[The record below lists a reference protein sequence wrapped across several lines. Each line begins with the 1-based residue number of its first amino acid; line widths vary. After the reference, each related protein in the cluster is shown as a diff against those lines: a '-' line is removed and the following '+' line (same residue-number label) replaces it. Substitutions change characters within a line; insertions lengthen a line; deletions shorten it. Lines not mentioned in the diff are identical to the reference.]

1 MKKIFIL
8 ITVMA
13 SLMSCVDLLQKP
25 QSLPTAETIELNE
38 QVLESLTNGLYKDW
52 WANNYGFNCRLQS
65 LCLASDETTTA
76 NYGTTRLP
84 SDDKLQVTVDN
95 LDVSIL
101 WAAFYKAI
109 FTANNMLELI
119 ASNDQLGTDVTD
131 KYVGEAKFIRAMMY
145 FYIVRLWGDAPA
157 ITNPQGGADINGN
170 PDMPRTS
177 LKEIYEKI
185 IIPDLEDA
193 ILKLPLESRDV
204 YNQGPTKWAAR
215 MALADVYLNMAG
227 WPLKET
233 RYYAEAAS
241 VALDIVD
248 NSPHRLLPQYKSLWL
263 KANSFDRT
271 EHIFAFNHTLSYL
284 PSQYAISYLG
294 TEEGGWCDYC
304 ADPVF
309 FESYPDDTRKEF
321 NFVVKTIDNKTKQEI
336 VWQNFQTKA
345 PYIRKYRNYGGC
357 GAYGIEGEN
366 STASSLSEGITP
378 IYRYADA
385 LLIYAE
391 ASFKA
396 TGSAS
401 AKAYECLNKVRD
413 RAFGDTN
420 HRLAGLTPEAF
431 EKAVFDEYGW
441 ENAFEMKRWFQLVR
455 TEKVDEMV
463 ARNPSIDARLNVDK
477 QNYLFPVPVRQTEL
491 RGWQNNPGY

>member
-1 MKKIFIL
+1 MKRIFIL
-8 ITVMA
+8 LAITA
-13 SLMSCVDLLQKP
+13 SLVSCVDLLQKP

-38 QVLESLTNGLYKDW
+38 QVLESLANGLYKDW

-84 SDDKLQVTVDN
+84 TDDKLQVTVDN

-119 ASNDQLGTDVTD
+119 ASNKELSNDVTD
-131 KYVGEAKFIRAMMY
+131 KYVGEARFIRGMMY

-157 ITNPQGGADINGN
+157 ITDPTGVADINGKSN
-170 PDMPRTS
+170 MPRTS
-177 LKEIYEKI
+177 SKEIYEKI
-185 IIPDLEDA
+185 IIPDLKAAET
-193 ILKLPLESRDV
+193 LLPATSRDV
-204 YNQGPTKWAAR
+204 YNQAPTMWAAK

-233 RYYAEAAS
+233 KYYAEAAS
-241 VALDIVD
+241 KALEVVD
-248 NSPHRLLPQYKSLWL
+248 QSPHELMPEYKSLWL
-263 KANSFDRT
+263 NANSTDRT

-284 PSQYAISYLG
+284 PSQYGISYLG

-321 NFVVKTIDNKTKQEI
+321 NFVVKTIDNKTKKEI
-336 VWQNFQTKA
+336 TWQNFQTGS

-357 GAYGIEGEN
+357 GTYGIEGET
-366 STASSLSEGITP
+366 S
-378 IYRYADA
+378 R
-385 LLIYAE
+385 
-391 ASFKA
+391 
-396 TGSAS
+396 
-401 AKAYECLNKVRD
+401 
-413 RAFGDTN
+413 RA
-420 HRLAGLTPEAF
+420 
-431 EKAVFDEYGW
+431 
-441 ENAFEMKRWFQLVR
+441 
-455 TEKVDEMV
+455 
-463 ARNPSIDARLNVDK
+463 
-477 QNYLFPVPVRQTEL
+477 
-491 RGWQNNPGY
+491 

>member
-1 MKKIFIL
+1 M
-8 ITVMA
+8 TVMA
-13 SLMSCVDLLQKP
+13 SLVSCVDLLQKP

-38 QVLESLTNGLYKDW
+38 QVLESLANGLYKDW

-65 LCLASDETTTA
+65 LCVASDEMRTGNFATD
-76 NYGTTRLP
+76 RLP
-84 SDDKLQVTVDN
+84 SNDKMQVTVDN
-95 LDVSIL
+95 LDVQHL

-109 FTANNMLELI
+109 FSANNMLELI
-119 ASNDQLGTDVTD
+119 EANEMLSADVTD
-131 KYVGEAKFIRAMMY
+131 KYVGEARFIRALMY

-157 ITNPQGGADINGN
+157 ITDPNGIADINGKS
-170 PDMPRTS
+170 DMPRTS
-177 LKEIYEKI
+177 SKEIYEKI
-185 IIPDLEDA
+185 IIPDLKAAET
-193 ILKLPLESRDV
+193 LLPATSRDS
-204 YNQGPTKWAAR
+204 YNQGPTLWAAK
-215 MALADVYLNMAG
+215 MVLADVYLHMAG

-233 RYYAEAAS
+233 KYYAEAAAK
-241 VALDIVD
+241 ALEVVD
-248 NSPHRLLPQYKSLWL
+248 ESPHSLMPEYKSLWL

-294 TEEGGWCDYC
+294 VEEGGWCDYY

-309 FESYPDDTRKEF
+309 FKNYPDDTRKAF
-321 NFVVKTIDNKTKQEI
+321 NYVVKTIDNKTKQELT
-336 VWQNFQTKA
+336 WENFQMEA

-357 GAYGIEGEN
+357 GTYGIEGET
-366 STASSLSEGITP
+366 SKSSSLSEGITP

-396 TGSAS
+396 TGSANE
-401 AKAYECLNKVRD
+401 KAYDCLNDVRD
-413 RAFGDTN
+413 RAFGDKN
-420 HRLAGLTPEAF
+420 HRLSGLSPADF

-441 ENAFEMKRWFQLVR
+441 ENVFEFKRWFQLVR

-463 ARNPSIDARLNVDK
+463 SKNPDVDARINVNK
-477 QNYLFPVPVRQTEL
+477 QNYLFPIPVRQAEL